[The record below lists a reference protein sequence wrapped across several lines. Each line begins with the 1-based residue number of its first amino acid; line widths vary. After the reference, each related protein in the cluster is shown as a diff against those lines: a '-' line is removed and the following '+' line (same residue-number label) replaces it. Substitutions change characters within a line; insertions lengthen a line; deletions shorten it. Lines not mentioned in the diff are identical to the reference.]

1 LRLKRPQSLYENIYS
16 YIKEGILEGSF
27 ESNERINEASLART
41 LQVSRGPIREALR
54 MIESEELLVR
64 GERNRLYVY
73 QPSVQ
78 DIQNI
83 YQCRKVL
90 ESLAA
95 KLAAERINLMEKSQ
109 IVKTIEKTQ
118 ALMNHKRISGPEK
131 VSKFAELSSTFH
143 NYFIISS
150 KNRRLEQQIDHLKNL
165 AFFYRKKTAG
175 IESTRNLVFKEHN
188 SIAEAILANNIQLSG
203 ELMEKHIENDLT
215 RLLEIYKDIHV

>member
-1 LRLKRPQSLYENIYS
+1 MRLKRPQSLYENIYS